1 MLDVFVRVASFESG
15 VTNFNRRLFD
25 AYAAEVARVDGNA
38 DGVIDAI
45 EGDLEDESD
54 DQPNE
59 RLYIPATKYNRFAVT
74 REINDGLL
82 AARVAPS
89 QRGETDHR
97 QQHSRCPAEQ
107 AVSKGKQNRQQR
119 GIGPAHETRPLR
131 DHQKPSV
138 DRVPRKELWHEQ

>member
-15 VTNFNRRLFD
+15 VTNFTRRLFD

-82 AARVAPS
+82 APRFAPS
-89 QRGETDHR
+89 QRAWVLTGSLNRVT
-97 QQHSRCPAEQ
+97 PAVD
-107 AVSKGKQNRQQR
+107 A
-119 GIGPAHETRPLR
+119 
-131 DHQKPSV
+131 SV
-138 DRVPRKELWHEQ
+138 PGTPTIASAL

>member
-82 AARVAPS
+82 APRFRRVSAPGS
-89 QRGETDHR
+89 SPVSSIGSLQPSTHQFRGTPTIA
-97 QQHSRCPAEQ
+97 SA
-107 AVSKGKQNRQQR
+107 
-119 GIGPAHETRPLR
+119 L
-131 DHQKPSV
+131 
-138 DRVPRKELWHEQ
+138 